1 MNTVKLCRRVRNDD
15 GAALIEFAI
24 ILPLMLIILFGL
36 TQLGFAM
43 KTSSTVTG
51 ATRSG
56 ARVVSATY
64 PAAARSGDPTT
75 IANTLDSVRIA
86 VERDLVG
93 LPPQA
98 TPLTL
103 VVFEADASGNPT
115 GGASCASSC
124 ISWTWDGTQ
133 FASKSGSWSDPM
145 SCGVNVDKV
154 GVRVIALH
162 DITSP
167 FLNDLTVTRTTTMR
181 LEPVSE
187 AAC

>member
-1 MNTVKLCRRVRNDD
+1 MNTVKVRRARNDD

-24 ILPLMLIILFGL
+24 ILPVMLIIFFGL

-75 IANTLDSVRIA
+75 IANTLDSVRLA
-86 VERDLVG
+86 VERDLDG
-93 LPPQA
+93 LPAQA

-103 VVFEADASGNPT
+103 VVFEADANGNPT

-124 ISWTWDGTQ
+124 ISWTWNGTK
-133 FASKSGSWSDPM
+133 FASKTGSWSDPM

-154 GVRVIALH
+154 GVRVIAHH

-167 FLNDLTVTRTTTMR
+167 FMNDLTVTRTTTMR